1 MDILPLLLD
10 TLLLPVAGLC
20 VVYFF
25 RFLSSQQK
33 GERLTL
39 KWRDMDTV
47 RKTVIGAI
55 FLWIFLNFY
64 LGLGNYLSLLNVAV
78 LPFSWIYTSIRP
90 ATMIG
95 LAGTLVGL
103 AVIFQLR
110 FPRRPVVA

>member
-1 MDILPLLLD
+1 MDVLVLVIE

-20 VVYFF
+20 VVWFF
-25 RFLSSQQK
+25 RFVSSQQK

-39 KWRDMDTV
+39 KWSDMDTV
-47 RKTVIGAI
+47 HRTVIGVI

-64 LGLGNYLSLLNVAV
+64 LDLGNFVSFLNVAL
-78 LPFSWIYTSIRP
+78 LPFGWIYSLAEP
-90 ATMIG
+90 ATMIS
-95 LAGTLVGL
+95 LISTLVGL